1 MNTGIEL
8 IEAYETAFLEK
19 GGEEGPILNI
29 IGEGPEKVY
38 LESLL
43 KQKGLEK
50 QIILRGA
57 IYDETVIAEYF
68 KEALICVS
76 PDQAGLSV
84 LKSMGYGVP
93 FITKKDAITGGEI
106 LNIENNKTGRL
117 YQHRDE
123 LVKILQEVAEFP
135 QKYIE
140 MGILAMEYYK
150 QNASIS
156 QMVQGFY
163 DAISFVQIDNQWKN

>member
-1 MNTGIEL
+1 
-8 IEAYETAFLEK
+8 
-19 GGEEGPILNI
+19 
-29 IGEGPEKVY
+29 
-38 LESLL
+38 
-43 KQKGLEK
+43 
-50 QIILRGA
+50 
-57 IYDETVIAEYF
+57 
-68 KEALICVS
+68 
-76 PDQAGLSV
+76 
-84 LKSMGYGVP
+84 MGYGVP

>member
-1 MNTGIEL
+1 MLYITNSLVLHFSLFEAEL
-8 IEAYETAFLEK
+8 CVCASYK
-19 GGEEGPILNI
+19 GR
-29 IGEGPEKVY
+29 KH
-38 LESLL
+38 
-43 KQKGLEK
+43 
-50 QIILRGA
+50 
-57 IYDETVIAEYF
+57 
-68 KEALICVS
+68 
-76 PDQAGLSV
+76 
-84 LKSMGYGVP
+84 
-93 FITKKDAITGGEI
+93 
-106 LNIENNKTGRL
+106 RL